1 MDELVAM
8 DEIDSPKIFYIQLC
22 YQTFNIN
29 FYHSTNIAIT
39 NRLEMIEIDM
49 VVVLWFSLKTIL
61 ILSKYTNPV
70 N

>member
-1 MDELVAM
+1 MNPNLM
-8 DEIDSPKIFYIQLC
+8 KLSH
-22 YQTFNIN
+22 
-29 FYHSTNIAIT
+29 YHSTNIAII
-39 NRLEMIEIDM
+39 NRLEMIGIDM